1 MKPHVE
7 AWALYCATHKYSM
20 RKTITQAM
28 AQSKAVLTVIS
39 GGVKCEV
46 CGGWLQ
52 VGYKVLLPDKDVAR
66 VYTIGYIHTK
76 PEWCERA
83 TEAVRV
89 KQECAQLLSEAQ
101 ALMRPQGE
109 WEARLAQTKQ
119 AAEDAFKSVDQE
131 QHAGAVFDNPLLA
144 VSARI
149 ALAWMDLEGCDC
161 LAALEGVANE

>member
-52 VGYKVLLPDKDVAR
+52 VGYKVLLPDER
-66 VYTIGYIHTK
+66 MYTIGYIHTK

-101 ALMRPQGE
+101 
-109 WEARLAQTKQ
+109 TKQ
-119 AAEDAFKSVDQE
+119 AVEDAFKSVE
-131 QHAGAVFDNPLLA
+131 HAGARLDNPLLA

-149 ALAWMDLEGCDC
+149 ALAWMDLDS
-161 LAALEGVANE
+161 AALRALEETIE

>member
-20 RKTITQAM
+20 RKTITQAI
-28 AQSKAVLTVIS
+28 AQSKAVLIVIS

-52 VGYKVLLPDKDVAR
+52 VGYKVLLPDEKIAR
-66 VYTIGYIHTK
+66 MYTIGYIHTK

-89 KQECAQLLSEAQ
+89 KRECAQLLSEAQ
-101 ALMRPQGE
+101 
-109 WEARLAQTKQ
+109 TKQ
-119 AAEDAFKSVDQE
+119 AVEDAFKSVDQE
-131 QHAGAVFDNPLLA
+131 QHAGARLDNPLLA

-149 ALAWMDLEGCDC
+149 ALAWMEGDGH
-161 LAALEGVANE
+161 A